1 MWWVS
6 IVFLGFMKE
15 GDFIEKYLVKLTN
28 GNGFAC
34 GLQDDVARLSLVK
47 NVVVNTDTTIQGV
60 HILKTVPVNFVA
72 YKAMVRAFSD
82 IFAKTNGEVVGYFL
96 NIVFPKDFK
105 DFGLF
110 MRGFEDF
117 AERYKCDLLGGDISV
132 YGKDL
137 VVVVTVVAE
146 LVGGHLK
153 RCDAKVGDGVFL
165 TKKVGEAFL
174 DFERTKRGNWE
185 ENEYLM
191 PSLVRIG
198 DFSKIN
204 ALMDVSDGLVKDAGR
219 MGVASKVLLEIDYKL
234 LPSSVEITREM
245 LEFGDD
251 YNVLMTAERG
261 FVENAVKVGVV
272 RESLGRCGVVLKNL
286 PFEIR
291 TEGFDHFE

>member
-1 MWWVS
+1 
-6 IVFLGFMKE
+6 
-15 GDFIEKYLVKLTN
+15 
-28 GNGFAC
+28 
-34 GLQDDVARLSLVK
+34 
-47 NVVVNTDTTIQGV
+47 
-60 HILKTVPVNFVA
+60 
-72 YKAMVRAFSD
+72 
-82 IFAKTNGEVVGYFL
+82 
-96 NIVFPKDFK
+96 
-105 DFGLF
+105 

-117 AERYKCDLLGGDISV
+117 AERYKCDLLGGDTSV

-146 LVGGHLK
+146 LVGENLK
-153 RCDAKVGDGVFL
+153 RCDVKVGDGIFL

-191 PSLVRIG
+191 PSLVRIW

-204 ALMDVSDGLVKDAGR
+204 ASMDVSDGLVKDAGR

-251 YNVLMTAERG
+251 YNVLMTTEQS

-272 RESLGRCGVVLKNL
+272 RESLGKCGVVLKNL
-286 PFEIR
+286 PFEVK